1 MESMN
6 GTWTRYASSSE
17 NRGSVCLLDDDALF
31 SVTVS
36 LSLLSLCLSCLS
48 ESVVF
53 LSQTGLV
60 RTYRKILRNK
70 FNFKIDF
77 H

>member
-36 LSLLSLCLSCLS
+36 LSLLSLCLS

-60 RTYRKILRNK
+60 GTYRKILRNK